1 MITTVLQRYAQEN
14 EEHDAN
20 LISYKEKQNHN
31 GRHTNTFKVK
41 TRILLHDQSSRES

>member
-1 MITTVLQRYAQEN
+1 MVLQRYAQEN

-20 LISYKEKQNHN
+20 LISYKEKQQNHN